1 MFACVDVHYY
11 DNTAVAACVLFQN
24 WADAH
29 SMQQITVSISD
40 IKPYQ
45 PGKFYERELPCILKV
60 LDRVPQRPDTI
71 VIDGYV
77 WLDTEKSPG
86 LGSHIYQALH
96 ERAAII
102 GVAKSKFQG
111 SNHAQKVLRGTSKR
125 PLYITA
131 AGIDSET
138 ASCYVKKMHGKFRIP
153 TLLKLADTL
162 CRTKQPLL

>member
-11 DNTAVAACVLFQN
+11 DDAAVAACVLFQN
-24 WADAH
+24 WADAN
-29 SMQQITVSISD
+29 SMKQITVSIAD

-60 LDRVPQRPDTI
+60 LDTVPQRPDTI

-86 LGSHIYQALH
+86 LGAYIYYALDEH
-96 ERAAII
+96 AAII
-102 GVAKSKFQG
+102 GVAKSTFQG
-111 SNHAQKVLRGTSKR
+111 SNHARKVFRGTSKR

-131 AGIDSET
+131 AGIDPGT
-138 ASCYVKKMHGKFRIP
+138 ASEYIKMMHGKFRTP
-153 TLLKLADTL
+153 TLLKLADTI
-162 CRTKQPLL
+162 CRTNLSFL